1 MPKIAVS
8 DGELYYEEFGSGDEI
23 IVSAQMDFTGRAYP
37 KLLAEAP
44 SRYRVLQFWLRGYG
58 QSTPVTTD
66 LGRGWYPQWAEDI
79 YQATQALNLG
89 RFIYTGVS
97 HGSGVGWHLA
107 LAHPETLKGFVAVV
121 GAPHSRAGGLESS
134 AGRREMLGAGA
145 DPDRLRASI
154 RATYPIVST
163 DPQRQLQH
171 EEMIERQVAGMLDP
185 DRPRWNQGKPLP
197 QAVNDEQLAALLTQV
212 TVPTLLV
219 CGIQDTIIT
228 PEMVLLAGRSVPG
241 ARTVFFQ
248 DYGHELSGLNPG
260 PVMDQVRLF
269 VDELNAQLRRMKAHA

>member
-1 MPKIAVS
+1 MPKIAVN

-23 IVSAQMDFTGRAYP
+23 IVSAQMGFAGRSYP
-37 KLLAEAP
+37 SLLAEAP
-44 SRYRVLQFWLRGYG
+44 TRYRVLQFWLRGYG

-66 LGRGWYPQWAEDI
+66 LGRGWYPRWAEDI
-79 YQATQALNLG
+79 YQATQALDLG

-121 GAPHSRAGGLESS
+121 GAPHSRDGGLESS
-134 AGRREMLGAGA
+134 AGRRQMLEAGA
-145 DPDRLRASI
+145 NPDRLRAAI
-154 RATYPIVST
+154 RATYPIVSA
-163 DPQRQLQH
+163 DPQRQRQH
-171 EEMIERQVAGMLDP
+171 EEMIERQVAAMLDP

-197 QAVNDEQLAALLTQV
+197 QATTDEQLAALLAQV

-228 PEMVLLAGRSVPG
+228 PSMVLLAARSIPG

-248 DYGHELSGLNPG
+248 DYGHELAGLNPRA
-260 PVMDQVRLF
+260 VMDQVRLF
-269 VDELNAQLRRMKAHA
+269 VDELNASRPAAMPA